1 MKFFQEKKLKHRFP
15 KLHEQGRSGAGW
27 GRWAYIVKC
36 RSSLNTVICRQ
47 FCILT
52 LKASVFLFLM
62 HETFWFGFTK
72 VVIRVIKAKLV
83 INATSLSCSLIYI
96 YIYIYIYI
104 SLIYHW
110 LVYKVNLVY
119 LVLLSIITQLKN
131 YRLTLFRWRVK
142 TKQYP

>member
-15 KLHEQGRSGAGW
+15 KLHEQGGSGAGW

-36 RSSLNTVICRQ
+36 RSSLNTVTCRQ

-52 LKASVFLFLM
+52 LKASVFLFFM
-62 HETFWFGFTK
+62 YETFLFGFTK

-83 INATSLSCSLIYI
+83 INATSLSCSL
-96 YIYIYIYI
+96 IYIYIYI

-131 YRLTLFRWRVK
+131 YRLTLFR
-142 TKQYP
+142 